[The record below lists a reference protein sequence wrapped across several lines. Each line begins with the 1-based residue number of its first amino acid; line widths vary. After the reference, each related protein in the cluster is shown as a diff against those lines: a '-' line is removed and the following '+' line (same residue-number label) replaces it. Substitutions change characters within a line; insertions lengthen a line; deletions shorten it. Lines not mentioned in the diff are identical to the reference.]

1 MYEDDDDLAFADE
14 MMEMTEIVEMLETAE
29 VLEEE
34 IEPIEVN
41 REMLEDGTRIVYMSN
56 GGRIV
61 THGGGKYIYDGDG
74 ILVEHQT
81 PTMMGMSVTSRYDPN
96 EVGFG
101 PDDDIDNEDAV
112 ATASTT
118 KMRMKQTE
126 VDPIT
131 GAKQT
136 IRLTTVSEGDVRRQG
151 VQKTIDQIYKKQV
164 SVSNQQQKG
173 GISVRSN
180 VRTGEA
186 EVVFTTGMGRRIVI
200 NSKEVEQ
207 AGIDIRAPDA
217 VEQLFQYTMGKV
229 RNMYKPMGS

>member
-1 MYEDDDDLAFADE
+1 
-14 MMEMTEIVEMLETAE
+14 
-29 VLEEE
+29 
-34 IEPIEVN
+34 
-41 REMLEDGTRIVYMSN
+41 
-56 GGRIV
+56 
-61 THGGGKYIYDGDG
+61 
-74 ILVEHQT
+74 
-81 PTMMGMSVTSRYDPN
+81 MGMSVTSRYDPN

-101 PDDDIDNEDAV
+101 LDDDVDNEDAV

-136 IRLTTVSEGDVRRQG
+136 VVLTTESEGDVRRQG

-173 GISVRSN
+173 GVSIRSN
-180 VRTGEA
+180 IRTGEA
-186 EVVFTTGMGRRIVI
+186 EAVFTTGMGRRIVL
-200 NSKEVEQ
+200 NSREIEQ
-207 AGIDIRAPDA
+207 AGIDIRAPNA
-217 VEQLFQYTMGKV
+217 EAQLFEHMMVKV

>member
-1 MYEDDDDLAFADE
+1 MSDEDDLNDLMQLAEMVDMVDE
-14 MMEMTEIVEMLETAE
+14 
-29 VLEEE
+29 LEEE
-34 IEPIEVN
+34 TEPYEIE

-61 THGGGKYIYDGDG
+61 TNAGGKYIYDGDD

-173 GISVRSN
+173 GISLRSN
-180 VRTGEA
+180 TRTGEA

>member
-1 MYEDDDDLAFADE
+1 MSDEDDLNDLMQLAEMVDMVDE
-14 MMEMTEIVEMLETAE
+14 
-29 VLEEE
+29 LEEE
-34 IEPIEVN
+34 TEPYEIE

-61 THGGGKYIYDGDG
+61 TNAGGKYIYDGDG

-173 GISVRSN
+173 GISLRSN
-180 VRTGEA
+180 TRTGEA